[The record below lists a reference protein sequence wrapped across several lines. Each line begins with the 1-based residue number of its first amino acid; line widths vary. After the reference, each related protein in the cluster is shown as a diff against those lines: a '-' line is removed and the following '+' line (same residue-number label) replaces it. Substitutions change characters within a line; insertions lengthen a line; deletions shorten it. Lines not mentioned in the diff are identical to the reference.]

1 MTVRPEVV
9 ALLSE
14 SALDRAVAP
23 FFHRDRARPFSTDET
38 DLAQTATA
46 EERVEA
52 AEYRLMERTAAL
64 AAFMRDEEVPGR
76 RGSDPVH
83 SAAIADLK
91 ATLAPAA
98 ETPED
103 AIQNRGCD
111 RITLVADWA
120 GLEVAEVEAIISQ
133 RPAKS
138 TP

>member
-23 FFHRDRARPFSTDET
+23 FFHRDRCRPFSNDET

-52 AEYRLMERTAAL
+52 AEYRLMGRTVAL
-64 AAFMRDEEVPGR
+64 ASLMRDQEVSGR
-76 RGSDPVH
+76 RRSDPVY
-83 SAAIADLK
+83 SATIAELK
-91 ATLAPAA
+91 AALAPAA

-103 AIQNRGCD
+103 AMRNHGCD
-111 RITLVADWA
+111 RTALVAEWA
-120 GLEVAEVEAIISQ
+120 GIEVPEVEAIISQ
-133 RPAKS
+133 RPAKN
-138 TP
+138 TA